1 MKEYNYIYDTILCN
15 YILIYTFLYKE
26 DISFVIADYVRHI
39 LSLPF
44 PLIMMNKA
52 TANLLCQWMTLK
64 DQQHHHIHIIIENVN
79 VTTPTHQQQRC
90 QASLRAVKR
99 KTTTD
104 TFVFHHTTQH
114 NQQPSHNNASIQH
127 LNTTTFTTSTIHYSS
142 YHIITFNITM
152 SYDNNDDCFCW
163 WLYCIIASHQLFQ

>member
-1 MKEYNYIYDTILCN
+1 
-15 YILIYTFLYKE
+15 
-26 DISFVIADYVRHI
+26 
-39 LSLPF
+39 
-44 PLIMMNKA
+44 MNKA

-64 DQQHHHIHIIIENVN
+64 DQQHHHIHIIIEMLMLP
-79 VTTPTHQQQRC
+79 TPTHQQRC
-90 QASLRAVKR
+90 PASLRAVKR

-104 TFVFHHTTQH
+104 TYYSIHHTTQH

-127 LNTTTFTTSTIHYSS
+127 LPNDISIQPPFITSTIHHSS